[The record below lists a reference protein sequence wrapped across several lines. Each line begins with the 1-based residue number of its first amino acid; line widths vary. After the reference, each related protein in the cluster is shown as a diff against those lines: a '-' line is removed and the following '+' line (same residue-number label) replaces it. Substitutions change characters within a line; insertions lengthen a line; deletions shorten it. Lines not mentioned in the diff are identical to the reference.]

1 MPNDYID
8 KIKIDAN
15 TTVDIKDTVSGY
27 IPSPS
32 GAASGDFLKYNGSA
46 WVAGVVPG
54 GASPS
59 DTTPA
64 DSTETGSAGTSS
76 AYSRGD
82 HSHPKEV
89 LYIEY
94 NGSATLTEIKD
105 WWDAGKT
112 IFVDCNFTST
122 VGAISLPCVNCTSSL
137 AKFSAT
143 WNGVEYW
150 AEFDDVEWDS
160 GEIELTSDTKT
171 SFYTTSSTG
180 ASTQAKTTAS
190 ITGCDLRAG
199 NIIVVK
205 FSNANTY
212 TSTKITLNVNSTGA
226 KDVWYQGAVT
236 SSTNTLTW
244 NAGDALTFIYTGSVY
259 LYIGRDSNVFVATYG
274 TTTYAE
280 IENAYNANI
289 PIIVKDTTGAHA
301 STGTTNIYQLLDKTS
316 LGFRFSSIN
325 NYLTVKF
332 CFVNTSNTWSYS
344 SRMGLYKVN
353 DKTSNEAAA
362 DPGAITLDADD
373 VGALS
378 EDTEATDIGG
388 APTVIMPYTA
398 SSSYHTFYKLP
409 KSTANG
415 TTHLTFLIGPIEQI
429 NRSIPLGGM
438 YAFGFRYTGGS
449 DGGTV
454 NNISYMP
461 IFGPYDNTTSA
472 PKEFG
477 YYSDNN
483 YFYFGFKAPT
493 YSNNV
498 RIIPLEGNAE
508 QLRSDR
514 FYVVSQTTTQPTGWT
529 VVNPSTLV
537 KETWGPVVS
546 HSERAGSASGGGAF
560 LASHGTSNKDALFV
574 STRTDTGNTI
584 GFGVGSTGINRGI
597 YDYTLNKWVLLV
609 NASGVQLNGNASSVD
624 GAINKADS
632 KTSITSLANLKTQL
646 TTWFGSVP
654 ENGSMLFYVTPSGS
668 WSPFTNG
675 SAIHVVISKGTA
687 AGTATFYGR
696 NGATPVIAMMTY
708 VSSAWS
714 DFTTMATTDDINTA
728 IGSAILASY

>member
-8 KIKIDAN
+8 KVKIDAN

-64 DSTETGSAGTSS
+64 ESTETGSAGTSS

-89 LYIEY
+89 FYIDS
-94 NGSATLTEIKD
+94 SATLTEIKN
-105 WWDAGKT
+105 WYDAGKAVFFDYDT
-112 IFVDCNFTST
+112 ASS
-122 VGAISLPCVNCTSSL
+122 VGTISLPCVNCTSSL

-160 GEIELTSDTKT
+160 GSITLTTNTDTKT

-180 ASTQAKTTAS
+180 ATTQAKTTAS
-190 ITGCDLRAG
+190 ITDYALRTG
-199 NIIVVK
+199 NIVAIK

-212 TSTKITLNVNSTGA
+212 TSNKITLNVSSTGA
-226 KDVWYQGAVT
+226 KDVWYQGART

-244 NAGDALTFIYTGSVY
+244 NAGQTLTFVYTGSVY
-259 LYIGRDSNVFVATYG
+259 ICIGRDSNVFVATYG

-289 PIIVKDTTGAHA
+289 PIIVKDTTQDHA
-301 STGTTNIYQLLDKTS
+301 STGTTNVYQLLDKTS

-373 VGALS
+373 VGAVPTTRTVNSKALS
-378 EDTEATDIGG
+378 SDI
-388 APTVIMPYTA
+388 ALTA
-398 SSSYHTFYKLP
+398 SDV
-409 KSTANG
+409 G
-415 TTHLTFLIGPIEQI
+415 
-429 NRSIPLGGM
+429 
-438 YAFGFRYTGGS
+438 
-449 DGGTV
+449 
-454 NNISYMP
+454 
-461 IFGPYDNTTSA
+461 
-472 PKEFG
+472 
-477 YYSDNN
+477 
-483 YFYFGFKAPT
+483 
-493 YSNNV
+493 
-498 RIIPLEGNAE
+498 AE
-508 QLRSDR
+508 IA
-514 FYVVSQTTTQPTGWT
+514 G
-529 VVNPSTLV
+529 LV
-537 KETWGPVVS
+537 
-546 HSERAGSASGGGAF
+546 
-560 LASHGTSNKDALFV
+560 
-574 STRTDTGNTI
+574 
-584 GFGVGSTGINRGI
+584 
-597 YDYTLNKWVLLV
+597 Y
-609 NASGVQLNGNASSVD
+609 
-624 GAINKADS
+624 DS
-632 KTSITSLANLKTQL
+632 KTGITSVTALQTQL
-646 TTWFGSVP
+646 TTWFDAMAQQTERVFYITFSVSATG
-654 ENGSMLFYVTPSGS
+654 NNI
-668 WSPFTNG
+668 PF
-675 SAIHVVISKGTA
+675 AKGTGIMLHIQRGTNL
-687 AGTATFYGR
+687 GTATFYGR
-696 NGATPVIAMMTY
+696 VGNPATEVRIAMMSY

-714 DFTTMATTDDINTA
+714 EFTSIATTDDINTA